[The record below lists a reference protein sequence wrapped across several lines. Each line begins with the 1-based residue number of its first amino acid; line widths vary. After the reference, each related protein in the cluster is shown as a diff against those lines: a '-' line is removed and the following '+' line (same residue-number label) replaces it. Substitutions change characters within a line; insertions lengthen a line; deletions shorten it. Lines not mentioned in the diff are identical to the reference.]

1 MVAVEKF
8 WEWSKEIA
16 TKKIKIATRYLD
28 LNKSVAYILK
38 KCDRKSTP
46 EIKKRHQTQKS
57 GRGIKV

>member
-1 MVAVEKF
+1 MAVEKF

-38 KCDRKSTP
+38 KCDRKSTL